1 MVNQLHRFTK
11 NQKKSLN
18 SQQGAI
24 YIWMLLSLIF
34 LSLGVGQWAIN
45 YATIRKIEKEQDLLR
60 IGLTYRNAI
69 QNYYQS
75 SPGSIKTY
83 PGELD
88 DLLKDPR
95 YFDVKRYMR
104 KLEKDPMT
112 SNDFELVRNSDGKIT
127 GIRSSS
133 NSEPIKKKGFN
144 KEIVKFNNATSYKMW
159 IF

>member
-11 NQKKSLN
+11 NKKKSLN

-45 YATIRKIEKEQDLLR
+45 YATIRRIEKEQDLLR
-60 IGLTYRNAI
+60 IGLMYRNAI

-75 SPGSIKTY
+75 SPGGIKTY
-83 PGELD
+83 PDKLD

-95 YFDVKRYMR
+95 YFDVKRYIR
-104 KLEKDPMT
+104 KLDKDPMT
-112 SNDFELVRNSDGKIT
+112 SNDFELVRNSDGKII

-133 NSEPIKKKGFN
+133 NGEPIKKKGFN
-144 KEIVKFNNATSYKMW
+144 KEIDKFNDATSYKMW